1 MAWITLNLRHKSL
14 SPEVNC
20 LELADMQYS
29 RDIRQIQRHLSLE
42 KAIINAAKKKEI
54 NEATKDYKELRD
66 QREERKEDKD
76 YLQELADAKEK
87 AEEKKVD
94 INDYY
99 DMRNSE
105 VEEEATDEENYIG
118 QLQSTIE
125 AQLEAIRN
133 EDQVVKEQVSK
144 DIQEERI
151 NLK

>member
-14 SPEVNC
+14 NPEINC

-42 KAIINAAKKKEI
+42 KAIINTAKKKEI

-125 AQLEAIRN
+125 VQLEAIRN
-133 EDQVVKEQVSK
+133 EVQVVKEQVSK